1 MKGITF
7 LRSHNAFPFGP
18 LFICIYLF
26 PTFLRYS
33 NSSSSTPIMCVPF
46 FCSFIIVHRNPKHI
60 QVSVRSFRSQILG
73 MSEME
78 LDLFDAII
86 RLVKQDDDALYQSVS
101 NMRWRHFFES
111 DFMVPFSL
119 FTQSL

>member
-33 NSSSSTPIMCVPF
+33 NSSSSTPIMYVPF

-60 QVSVRSFRSQILG
+60 QVSVRSQILG

-86 RLVKQDDDALYQSVS
+86 RLVKQDDDALYQYVS
-101 NMRWRHFFES
+101 NMRWRRFFES
-111 DFMVPFSL
+111 DFMVPFLL

>member
-1 MKGITF
+1 MYMFVSNF
-7 LRSHNAFPFGP
+7 LKILTGNVCSF
-18 LFICIYLF
+18 
-26 PTFLRYS
+26 
-33 NSSSSTPIMCVPF
+33 F

-111 DFMVPFSL
+111 DFMVPFLL